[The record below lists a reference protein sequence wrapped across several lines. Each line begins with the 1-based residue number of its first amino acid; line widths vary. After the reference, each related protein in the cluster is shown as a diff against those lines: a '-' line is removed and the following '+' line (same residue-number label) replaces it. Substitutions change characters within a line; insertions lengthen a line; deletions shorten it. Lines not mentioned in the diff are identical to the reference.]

1 MSHRV
6 SHQEIVKKALDSK
19 AVDFG
24 AMGKVIQRLP
34 APP

>member
-6 SHQEIVKKALDSK
+6 SHQEIVKKVLDSK